1 MKPLSLGCQIIVH
14 WLDGLV
20 FDGGQREAK
29 VIIGRHFLFQRH
41 VEGMKCTQEHC
52 IG

>member
-14 WLDGLV
+14 RPAGLV
-20 FDGGQREAK
+20 FDGGERRH
-29 VIIGRHFLFQRH
+29 IISKTFDM
-41 VEGMKCTQEHC
+41 EGMKCTQEHC